1 MSTIA
6 QTANTKGSWNGT
18 TTFDATPG
26 VTEIALFAA
35 AEVDQHAGYKLI
47 KKITNSGPGPNS
59 FGATTYVA
67 LGLNP
72 GVRRFF
78 LRAVP
83 VRGTQ
88 ISPDITAAGNPPLLV
103 TVNVVPGYSLAQL
116 QGMGMQPIVIVGLDP
131 TTGLYHPLNVVAG
144 TNGGMK
150 LEV

>member
-1 MSTIA
+1 MATIT
-6 QTANTKGSWNGT
+6 QTLNTKGSWNGT
-18 TTFDATPG
+18 IPFVAGG
-26 VTEIALFAA
+26 VITEFALHAA

-47 KKITNSGPGPNS
+47 KKIANGGPGPNPL
-59 FGATTYVA
+59 GPVTYVA

-83 VRGTQ
+83 VRSGV
-88 ISPDITAAGNPPLLV
+88 IDPDITAAGNPPLLV
-103 TVNVVPGYSLAQL
+103 AVNVVPGYSLAQL
-116 QGMGMQPIVIVGLDP
+116 QGAGMHPVVIVGLDP